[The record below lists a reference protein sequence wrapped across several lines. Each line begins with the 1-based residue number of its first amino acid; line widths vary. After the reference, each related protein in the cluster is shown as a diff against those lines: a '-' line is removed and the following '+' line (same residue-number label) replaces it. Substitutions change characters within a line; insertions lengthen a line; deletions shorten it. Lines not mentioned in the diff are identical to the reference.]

1 MTASPDYLVILF
13 VTTAGT
19 NGARLGSDER
29 ELLQLLW
36 KVVDL
41 RSKEVFFPEGGAPRP
56 AAPLGPCCAGHRLG
70 GFCAGLAVGAPGWSR
85 LWWRAGASAVGGGLQ
100 PRELTC
106 PSSAFSGAGAPAR
119 RAGPA

>member
-41 RSKEVFFPEGGAPRP
+41 RSKEVFSPYGGALRP
-56 AAPLGPCCAGHRLG
+56 AAPLGACHAGYGQGGLG
-70 GFCAGLAVGAPGWSR
+70 AGLVMGVPGWSK
-85 LWWRAGASAVGGGLQ
+85 LWWRVGAGAAGRDLQ
-100 PRELTC
+100 PGELTH
-106 PSSAFSGAGAPAR
+106 PPSAFSGAGAPA
-119 RAGPA
+119 

>member
-41 RSKEVFFPEGGAPRP
+41 RSKEVFAPDGGSPPNRWVP
-56 AAPLGPCCAGHRLG
+56 ALGWRRVP
-70 GFCAGLAVGAPGWSR
+70 
-85 LWWRAGASAVGGGLQ
+85 RAGVGSGGGQGLV
-100 PRELTC
+100 PPVGT
-106 PSSAFSGAGAPAR
+106 FSRGR
-119 RAGPA
+119 

>member
-41 RSKEVFFPEGGAPRP
+41 RSKEVFSPERGALQPAPTLGSCCTGYRWGGPS
-56 AAPLGPCCAGHRLG
+56 
-70 GFCAGLAVGAPGWSR
+70 AGLAVGAPHWSR
-85 LWWRAGASAVGGGLQ
+85 L
-100 PRELTC
+100 
-106 PSSAFSGAGAPAR
+106 
-119 RAGPA
+119 

>member
-19 NGARLGSDER
+19 NGAKLGSDER

-41 RSKEVFFPEGGAPRP
+41 RSKEVFFPPEEERPDLLLPLVPAALGTGGAAP
-56 AAPLGPCCAGHRLG
+56 ALGWWWAPQ
-70 GFCAGLAVGAPGWSR
+70 
-85 LWWRAGASAVGGGLQ
+85 AGAGSGGGQGPVLQ
-100 PRELTC
+100 VGT
-106 PSSAFSGAGAPAR
+106 SGPGS
-119 RAGPA
+119 

>member
-41 RSKEVFFPEGGAPRP
+41 RSKEVFSPDGEYPDLLL
-56 AAPLGPCCAGHRLG
+56 PL
-70 GFCAGLAVGAPGWSR
+70 
-85 LWWRAGASAVGGGLQ
+85 
-100 PRELTC
+100 
-106 PSSAFSGAGAPAR
+106 APAVLDVGR
-119 RAGPA
+119 VVSALGW

>member
-19 NGARLGSDER
+19 NGSRLGSDER

-41 RSKEVFFPEGGAPRP
+41 RSKEVSFPDEGAPRP
-56 AAPLGPCCAGHRLG
+56 ASLSLCRAGYRCG
-70 GFCAGLAVGAPGWSR
+70 SPSAGLAVGAPGWSR
-85 LWWRAGASAVGGGLQ
+85 LWWRAGAGAAGGDLPAG
-100 PRELTC
+100 ELTC
-106 PSSAFSGAGAPAR
+106 PSSAFSGAGTCA
-119 RAGPA
+119 